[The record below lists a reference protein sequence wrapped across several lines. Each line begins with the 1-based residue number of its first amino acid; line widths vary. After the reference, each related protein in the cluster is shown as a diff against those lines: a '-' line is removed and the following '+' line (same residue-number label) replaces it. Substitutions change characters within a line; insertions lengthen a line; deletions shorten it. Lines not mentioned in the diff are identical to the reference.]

1 MLLLQL
7 ETVTQKRARSW
18 RRGQGGALGASGR
31 GAARGAEDAVVAD
44 DGLMP
49 GQAATGPARRTLLIA
64 SAAALPVLL
73 TACKGIQA
81 LGTPPPPPADV
92 ETLRNAIEHEAV
104 LVASYAALTAAAPGG
119 QAGAGAAGAGAAA
132 GGRMATALAAVLA
145 DHRQHLAQ
153 LKSRLVEPAGH
164 SPAAAGRAPGRGGII
179 RTIAQLEQAEQTASD
194 RLIAELAGLPPTLA
208 QLFASIAASEATHV
222 PYLRAARR
230 GR

>member
-1 MLLLQL
+1 M
-7 ETVTQKRARSW
+7 R
-18 RRGQGGALGASGR
+18 
-31 GAARGAEDAVVAD
+31 VVAD

-119 QAGAGAAGAGAAA
+119 QAGAGAGAGATG
-132 GGRMATALAAVLA
+132 GGRTAAALAVVLA

-164 SPAAAGRAPGRGGII
+164 SSAAAGRDPGRGSVIP
-179 RTIAQLEQAEQTASD
+179 TIAQLEQAEQAASD
-194 RLIAELAGLPPTLA
+194 RLIASLAGLPPTLA

>member
-1 MLLLQL
+1 
-7 ETVTQKRARSW
+7 
-18 RRGQGGALGASGR
+18 
-31 GAARGAEDAVVAD
+31 VAD
-44 DGLMP
+44 NGLMP

-119 QAGAGAAGAGAAA
+119 QAGAGAAGAAGAGEAA
-132 GGRMATALAAVLA
+132 GGRMSAALAVVLA

-164 SPAAAGRAPGRGGII
+164 SSAAAGRAPGQGGII
-179 RTIAQLEQAEQTASD
+179 RTIAQLEQAEQAASD

-222 PYLRAARR
+222 PYLRAAGR

>member
-1 MLLLQL
+1 
-7 ETVTQKRARSW
+7 
-18 RRGQGGALGASGR
+18 
-31 GAARGAEDAVVAD
+31 VAD

-49 GQAATGPARRTLLIA
+49 GRAASAPARRTLLIA

-73 TACKGIQA
+73 TACKGVQA

-92 ETLRNAIEHEAV
+92 ETLRKAIEHEAA
-104 LVASYAALTAAAPGG
+104 LVASYAALTATAPGG
-119 QAGAGAAGAGAAA
+119 QAGAGTAGAGGAGAPA
-132 GGRMATALAAVLA
+132 GGREAAALAVVLA

-164 SPAAAGRAPGRGGII
+164 SSAAAGGAPGRGGII
-179 RTIAQLEQAEQTASD
+179 RTIAQLEQAEQAASD

>member
-1 MLLLQL
+1 
-7 ETVTQKRARSW
+7 
-18 RRGQGGALGASGR
+18 
-31 GAARGAEDAVVAD
+31 VAD

-49 GQAATGPARRTLLIA
+49 GRAATGPARRTLLIA

-73 TACKGIQA
+73 TACRGVQV
-81 LGTPPPPPADV
+81 LGSPPPPPADV
-92 ETLRNAIEHEAV
+92 ETLRSAIEHEAV

-119 QAGAGAAGAGAAA
+119 QAGAAGAAGAAA
-132 GGRMATALAAVLA
+132 GGRMAAALAVVLG

-153 LKSRLVEPAGH
+153 LKSRLVEPAGRSSA
-164 SPAAAGRAPGRGGII
+164 SPGQSPSRGSTI
-179 RTIAQLEQAEQTASD
+179 RTAAQLEQAEQAASD